1 MGGITMCDG
10 GGSGTAMAQEVTCP
24 DGSCSFRVRA
34 DDEHELIDIVQ
45 EHARKV
51 HDQEFTDEQVTD
63 LMQPG

>member
-1 MGGITMCDG
+1 
-10 GGSGTAMAQEVTCP
+10 MAQEVTCP